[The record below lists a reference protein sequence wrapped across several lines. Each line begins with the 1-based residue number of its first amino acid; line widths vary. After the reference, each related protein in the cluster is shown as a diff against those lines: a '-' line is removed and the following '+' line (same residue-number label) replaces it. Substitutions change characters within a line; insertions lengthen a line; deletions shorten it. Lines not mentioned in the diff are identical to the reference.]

1 MKVFLSWS
9 GPTSHSIAKILREWL
24 PSVIQSIEPYV
35 SSEDIDK
42 GARWSSDI
50 AGELDASAYGIICLT
65 EENLG
70 APWIN
75 FEAGALG
82 KSVEKS
88 RVSPVL
94 FNLRKSDLK
103 GPLVQFQATVFERD
117 DMQRLLHSLN
127 NAAADQEE
135 SLEPARLERAFE
147 RWWPD
152 LDNQLKA
159 LASDSPAAAAA
170 QPPEDGMSSILEE
183 LLDLTR
189 ANHKILRDPGAHLWP
204 SELFDDVRDHQLRSH
219 SDLKA
224 LSDLGSLVA
233 MIHRF
238 AEEQLVAEHDGPAL
252 RQLLVML
259 NDLKSHTAYVEG
271 RLSRPARRRGGPNPV
286 LSAAL
291 SVLNSG
297 HGNG

>member
-9 GPTSHSIAKILREWL
+9 GQTSHSIAKILRDWL
-24 PSVIQSIEPYV
+24 PAVIQSIEPYV

-65 EENLG
+65 KENLG

-94 FNLRKSDLK
+94 FNLLKSDLK

-127 NAAADQEE
+127 NAAADLDE
-135 SLEPARLERAFE
+135 SLEPARLEKAFD

-152 LDNQLKA
+152 LDGQLKGIA
-159 LASDSPAAAAA
+159 CDSSAAAPA
-170 QPPEDGMSSILEE
+170 QSPNDGISSILEE

-189 ANHKILRDPGAHLWP
+189 ANHKILRDPGTHLWP
-204 SELFDDVRDHQLRSH
+204 SEMYDDIRDLQLRS
-219 SDLKA
+219 
-224 LSDLGSLVA
+224 
-233 MIHRF
+233 
-238 AEEQLVAEHDGPAL
+238 
-252 RQLLVML
+252 
-259 NDLKSHTAYVEG
+259 TAYSKLIMDLSSMVSMILRYAEDHRTIIDNPAYLKLLGMLDELRSHVTLVER
-271 RLSRPARRRGGPNPV
+271 RLAVAPRKRGSATI
-286 LSAAL
+286 LSAGA
-291 SVLNSG
+291 SVLNSVPLG
-297 HGNG
+297 